1 MKRISGLRLIL
12 AIVLI
17 FGSMPRPGLA
27 AKQLKVRG
35 AKKIDFDIVIIG
47 NRDSF
52 DEATIEQIEIVG
64 SRLFSIYSDAFG
76 LGYWQGTRAK
86 IKLFEDSKA
95 FMEYQK
101 KVCKKVISKT
111 GFYSGRLKEAN
122 VWKNKT
128 PARML
133 SVVYHE
139 ICHLILST

>member
-52 DEATIEQIEIVG
+52 DKATLEQIEIVG

-76 LGYWQGTRAK
+76 LGYWKGTPAK
-86 IKLFEDSKA
+86 IKLFENFEDYKK
-95 FMEYQK
+95 YQQE
-101 KVCKKVISKT
+101 VSKT
-111 GFYSGRLKEAN
+111 STSSSGFYSLRLKEA
-122 VWKNKT
+122 VT
-128 PARML
+128 
-133 SVVYHE
+133 
-139 ICHLILST
+139 